1 MCSHVGTYHITLQR
15 KSGADQERRFHS
27 KAVLSYMN
35 HAAAVREWAKV
46 RDGQDVSLERALAA
60 FDLFVLQDEKEGFDE
75 VRSNSKKHGYV
86 VS

>member
-1 MCSHVGTYHITLQR
+1 
-15 KSGADQERRFHS
+15 
-27 KAVLSYMN
+27 MN

-60 FDLFVLQDEKEGFDE
+60 FDLFVLQDENEGFDGVGSHLKDHE
-75 VRSNSKKHGYV
+75 YV

>member
-1 MCSHVGTYHITLQR
+1 
-15 KSGADQERRFHS
+15 
-27 KAVLSYMN
+27 MN

-75 VRSNSKKHGYV
+75 VRSNLKKHGYV